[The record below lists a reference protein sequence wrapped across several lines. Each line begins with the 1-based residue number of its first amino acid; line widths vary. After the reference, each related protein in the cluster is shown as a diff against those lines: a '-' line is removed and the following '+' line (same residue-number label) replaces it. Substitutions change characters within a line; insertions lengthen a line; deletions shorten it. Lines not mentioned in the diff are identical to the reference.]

1 MAETVDVL
9 WTDDELASSVEA
21 YIFMLRLE
29 RAGLPFRKEAA
40 SELLL
45 TGPLSIRNDASIRYR
60 MRNISAVIVEL
71 GGPVLSAYSPAE
83 RVGQNVRR
91 RLRTMLSEHPGFKK
105 VLDKETHAPRP
116 HVTIAEAPRA
126 EALARLEA
134 LREYVADLERELLG
148 IGHNGPPEPLSL
160 NGPARENF
168 ERVQESILALEVEV
182 RKPSPDP
189 KVAEQNTSRL
199 LEFGLKVMLWLG
211 ERGTKFADATLKV
224 LAPVLVAKATG
235 LMPLIIDAAKAVGQA
250 IAR

>member
-29 RAGLPFRKEAA
+29 RTGLPFRKDAA
-40 SELLL
+40 TEVLLA
-45 TGPLSIRNDASIRYR
+45 GPLSIRNDASIRYR

-71 GGPVLSAYSPAE
+71 GGPVLSAYTPAE
-83 RVGQNVRR
+83 RVGRNVRR
-91 RLRTMLSEHPGFKK
+91 RLRTMLSEHPGFKQ
-105 VLDKETHAPRP
+105 VLDSKTDVARL
-116 HVTIAEAPRA
+116 HVAMPEAPQA
-126 EALARLEA
+126 EALARLAA

-148 IGHNGPPEPLSL
+148 IGHNKPPEPLSS

-168 ERVQESILALEVEV
+168 ERVQESILALEAEI

-189 KVAEQNTSRL
+189 EVAEHNTNQL

-211 ERGTKFADATLKV
+211 ERGTKFADAALKV

-235 LMPLIIDAAKAVGQA
+235 LMPVIIDAVKAVGQA